1 MMISPSSYIEEKQ
14 NWCLDKLYKEK
25 EHLEQYISDYKQ
37 GKIKEEEYFINPS
50 PDVIASIY
58 EDYLI
63 ELNILIS
70 QKERVNK
77 TEMKYIELTDYEKID
92 MFLQKNDF
100 FDGAEIY
107 KIFNKD
113 GNAEVFIKDGEQEIE
128 FYLYEVD
135 DFTMVYFTD
144 ETYIDSIC
152 VNDIDGKISLE
163 IDDNGIYISAKSI
176 KLRALDLDNT
186 LYTYVS
192 VKYKEDQDKTFYYIS
207 NIENLNIGDYVY
219 VPVRESS
226 CPGIVESVE
235 TFSYRNVPFPIN
247 RTKRIIRR
255 SSKKEFE
262 EFNSKNVNIYKED
275 YDYLDDDFE
284 FEEYKTIKE
293 RAKKLPFIKSQKV
306 EWQSSKENEDG
317 SFSMPFPKYDKT
329 IYDWIEAFHNLKL
342 LDHNHVEN
350 FDYIKDKNI
359 EDLNFDEILSY
370 LTHII
375 RGERFC
381 DGMIASNLENGTI
394 ELLEKRLFLYLVEF
408 IEIDDNNLKDFEE
421 KNIMFFTLAEGGAM
435 GEPNG
440 IEIITKTENNIKL
453 YHTNISSFDVKK
465 LYSKFS
471 TLKTLNCGIFGAVT
485 GVQNG
490 FIHVDTGVGNHLF
503 VNDSINTIFQ
513 EKIKELQPFE
523 IYSRWLSIGLDILNF
538 DWSKVN
544 E

>member
-14 NWCLDKLYKEK
+14 NWNLDKLYKEK

-37 GKIKEEEYFINPS
+37 GKIKEEEYFVNPS
-50 PDVIASIY
+50 PEVIASVY

-63 ELNILIS
+63 ELNILIEK
-70 QKERVNK
+70 KERVNI
-77 TEMKYIELTDYEKID
+77 TEKKYIELTDYEKID
-92 MFLQKNDF
+92 IYLQKNDF

-113 GNAEVFIKDGEQEIE
+113 GNAEVFLKDGEQEIE
-128 FYLYEVD
+128 FYLYDVD
-135 DFTMVYFTD
+135 DFTMAYFTN
-144 ETYIDSIC
+144 ETYIDSIT
-152 VNDIDGKISLE
+152 VNKIGKKISLE
-163 IDDNGIYISAKSI
+163 IDDNGIYISAKRI
-176 KLRALDLDNT
+176 KLKVLDIYNT

-207 NIENLNIGDYVY
+207 NIENLNVGDYVY
-219 VPVRESS
+219 VPVKESS
-226 CPGIVESVE
+226 CPAIVKNIE

-255 SSKKEFE
+255 SSKE
-262 EFNSKNVNIYKED
+262 EYEEYNSKNINLFKEE

-284 FEEYKTIKE
+284 FEDYKNIKD

-317 SFSMPFPKYDKT
+317 SFTMPFPKYDKT
-329 IYDWIEAFHNLKL
+329 IYDWIEAFYNLKL
-342 LDHNHVEN
+342 LDHNHLEN

-381 DGMIASNLENGTI
+381 DGMIATNLENGTI
-394 ELLEKRLFLYLVEF
+394 ELLEKKLFSYLIGF
-408 IEIDDNNLKDFEE
+408 IEIDDNNLNDFEE
-421 KNIMFFTLAEGGAM
+421 KDVMFFSLAEGGAM

-440 IEIITKTENNIKL
+440 IEIITKKENDIKL
-453 YHTNISSFDVKK
+453 YRTNILNFDVKK

-471 TLKTLNCGIFGAVT
+471 TLKTLNCGIFETVT

-490 FIHVDTGVGNHLF
+490 FIHVDIGVGNHLF
-503 VNDSINTIFQ
+503 INDSINNLFQ
-513 EKIKELQPFE
+513 EKIKGLQPVE
-523 IYSRWLSIGLDILNF
+523 IYSRWLNIGLDILNY
-538 DWSKVN
+538 DWSNNN

>member
-14 NWCLDKLYKEK
+14 NWNLDKLYKEK

-37 GKIKEEEYFINPS
+37 GKIKEKEYFVNSS
-50 PDVIASIY
+50 PKVIASVY
-58 EDYLI
+58 EDYLT
-63 ELNILIS
+63 ELNILITK
-70 QKERVNK
+70 KERAK
-77 TEMKYIELTDYEKID
+77 ITEKKYIELTDYEKIEI
-92 MFLQKNDF
+92 FLQKNNF

-135 DFTMVYFTD
+135 DFTMIYFTD
-144 ETYIDSIC
+144 ETYIDSIT
-152 VNDIDGKISLE
+152 VNKIDEKISLE
-163 IDDNGIYISAKSI
+163 IDDNGIYISAKRI
-176 KLRALDLDNT
+176 KLRALDIDNT

-226 CPGIVESVE
+226 CPAIVENIE

-255 SSKKEFE
+255 SSKEEYEEYNNKNINLFKEE
-262 EFNSKNVNIYKED
+262 
-275 YDYLDDDFE
+275 YDYIDDDFE
-284 FEEYKTIKE
+284 FEDYQNIKD
-293 RAKKLPFIKSQKV
+293 RAKKLPFIKSQKI
-306 EWQSSKENEDG
+306 EWQSSTENEDG
-317 SFSMPFPKYDKT
+317 SFTMPFPKYDKN
-329 IYDWIEAFHNLKL
+329 IYDWIKAFYNLRL
-342 LDHNHVEN
+342 SDHNHVEN

-381 DGMIASNLENGTI
+381 DGIIATNLENGTI
-394 ELLEKRLFLYLVEF
+394 ELLEKKLFSYLIEF
-408 IEIDDNNLKDFEE
+408 IEIDDNNLNDFEE
-421 KNIMFFTLAEGGAM
+421 KDVMFFSLAEGGAM
-435 GEPNG
+435 GEQNS
-440 IEIITKTENNIKL
+440 IEIVTKRENDIKL
-453 YHTNISSFDVKK
+453 YHTNILNFDVKK

-471 TLKTLNCGIFGAVT
+471 TLKTLNCGIFGIVT

-490 FIHVDTGVGNHLF
+490 FIHVDMEFRNHLF
-503 VNDSINTIFQ
+503 INDSINDIFQ
-513 EKIKELQPFE
+513 EKIKGLQPIE
-523 IYSRWLSIGLDILNF
+523 IYSRWLNIGLDILNY
-538 DWSKVN
+538 DWSNYN

>member
-1 MMISPSSYIEEKQ
+1 MMISPSLYIEEKQ
-14 NWCLDKLYKEK
+14 NWNLDKLYKEK

-37 GKIKEEEYFINPS
+37 GKIKEKEYFVNSS
-50 PDVIASIY
+50 PKVIASVY
-58 EDYLI
+58 EDYLT
-63 ELNILIS
+63 ELNILITK
-70 QKERVNK
+70 KERAK
-77 TEMKYIELTDYEKID
+77 ITEKKYIELTDYEKIEI
-92 MFLQKNDF
+92 FLQKNNF

-135 DFTMVYFTD
+135 DFTMIYFTD
-144 ETYIDSIC
+144 ETYIDSIT
-152 VNDIDGKISLE
+152 VNKIDEKISLE
-163 IDDNGIYISAKSI
+163 IDDNGIYISAKRI
-176 KLRALDLDNT
+176 KLRALDIDNT
-186 LYTYVS
+186 LYTYAS

-226 CPGIVESVE
+226 CPAIVENIE

-255 SSKKEFE
+255 SSKE
-262 EFNSKNVNIYKED
+262 EYEEYNSKNINLFKEE
-275 YDYLDDDFE
+275 YDYIDDDFE
-284 FEEYKTIKE
+284 FEDYQNIKD
-293 RAKKLPFIKSQKV
+293 RAKKLPFIKSQKI
-306 EWQSSKENEDG
+306 EWQSSTENEDG
-317 SFSMPFPKYDKT
+317 SFTMPFPKYDKN
-329 IYDWIEAFHNLKL
+329 IYDWIKAFYNLRL
-342 LDHNHVEN
+342 SDHNHVEN

-381 DGMIASNLENGTI
+381 DGIIATNLENGTI
-394 ELLEKRLFLYLVEF
+394 ELLEKKLFSYLIEF
-408 IEIDDNNLKDFEE
+408 IEIDDNNLNDFEE
-421 KNIMFFTLAEGGAM
+421 KDVMFFSLAEGGAM
-435 GEPNG
+435 GEQNS
-440 IEIITKTENNIKL
+440 IEIVTKRENDIKL
-453 YHTNISSFDVKK
+453 YHTNILNFDVKK

-471 TLKTLNCGIFGAVT
+471 TLKTLNCGIFGIVT

-490 FIHVDTGVGNHLF
+490 FIHVDMEFRNHLF
-503 VNDSINTIFQ
+503 INDSINDIFQ
-513 EKIKELQPFE
+513 EKIKGLQPIE
-523 IYSRWLSIGLDILNF
+523 IYSRWLNIGLDILNY
-538 DWSKVN
+538 DWNNYN